1 MDADGGGMGGGAG
14 PGWHDYAV
22 VGRAGIAAAI
32 YKRVGKQDSS
42 FGTFATITV
51 TVTDKTN
58 TDFELTLFTSKS
70 FTPNLEVQN
79 VS

>member
-1 MDADGGGMGGGAG
+1 MNGLTI
-14 PGWHDYAV
+14 HNV
-22 VGRAGIAAAI
+22 KNIKV
-32 YKRVGKQDSS
+32 KQDNS